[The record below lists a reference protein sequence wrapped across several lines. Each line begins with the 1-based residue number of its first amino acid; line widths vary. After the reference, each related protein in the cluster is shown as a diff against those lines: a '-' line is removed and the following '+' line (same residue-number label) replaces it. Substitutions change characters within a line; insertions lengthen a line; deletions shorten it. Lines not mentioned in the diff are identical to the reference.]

1 VVFHQ
6 IPLFTLCSRIAKIA
20 MSLLERFDVGGDQIS
35 GVFMNFYGR
44 IAWRFEPFQVCGDNL
59 RRGFESG
66 LSSGSNRGGF
76 HCAFHVIKTG
86 IISGEKLASLLKEID
101 HCLHLLK
108 TYKSELI
115 KNALLISRETVS
127 ALIDKGHA
135 TSIEAKASND
145 FKREPL
151 FFHQAF
157 RAYWQGHGVR
167 CHHFFDKCSQLS
179 GQYVQLNPFLL
190 KFYHGKLFD
199 VVASPSVRTNKLT
212 FFIYVVTF
220 SGLNS
225 LDVLKKK
232 KSHTTKY
239 RQVVR
244 DAISALTNAADN
256 SDWNFTNKLRLLEAE
271 QQSLTRH
278 HLQAIPLYDA
288 SITCAKRSG
297 FIHEEG
303 LACELAGLYCK
314 REKND
319 QKALEYFIQAR
330 KCYEE
335 WGSRMKVEL
344 IQKELDDL
352 YLLC

>member
-1 VVFHQ
+1 
-6 IPLFTLCSRIAKIA
+6 

-44 IAWRFEPFQVCGDNL
+44 IAWHFEPFQVCGDNL

-101 HCLHLLK
+101 YCLHLLK

-212 FFIYVVTF
+212 LFIYVVIF

-303 LACELAGLYCK
+303 LACEKAGLYCK

-335 WGSRMKVEL
+335 WGSRMKVEF